1 MKIGVPFFP
10 MLNQKWISDC
20 KMEVKDYSFTY
31 LSNGETCPLSMKPI
45 TIASQHE
52 IPNFN
57 LVDDRGEWDAVHFPA
72 TINRDMTIAN
82 PELLFGAQGLAVHN
96 AELGLAVLL
105 CSLSSNHRFAIP
117 VVNFTVQNKSVS
129 GSFSFKMPE
138 NFYRDKISLRTV
150 VYVRSPGEPSGG
162 EDILANLPGTIL
174 GVIDEIAVYLDGT
187 GSLFPVKKESDP
199 THPLWRVECD
209 WVDPFNDLFTEE
221 NVCVIFNQAHPNY
234 GLLKIENGMNGSPF
248 LADVI
253 ASALQIII
261 MKTIDSVG
269 SVEALDNVDSACPG
283 SILDAVHY
291 FISTFGWDPHSP
303 ERLAETIRLD
313 FDRRTGNDK

>member
-10 MLNQKWISDC
+10 ILNQKRISEC
-20 KMEVKDYSFTY
+20 GFSAQDYQFSYKAKEKNCT
-31 LSNGETCPLSMKPI
+31 LTLKPI
-45 TIASQHE
+45 SIASAHE
-52 IPNFN
+52 IPNYN
-57 LVDDRGEWDAVHFPA
+57 LVDDRGEWDAIHFPA
-72 TINRDMTIAN
+72 CIERNVQIEKPR
-82 PELLFGAQGLAVHN
+82 LLFGPQGLAVHN
-96 AELGLAVLL
+96 AELGVAVLL

-117 VVNFTVQNKSVS
+117 VTSFTQDSESVT
-129 GSFSFKMPE
+129 GKFLFQMPE
-138 NFYRDKISLRTV
+138 NFYRDKISLRLV
-150 VYVRSPGEPSGG
+150 LYVRSAGTPNEN
-162 EDILANLPGTIL
+162 EKVLANLPGTLL
-174 GVIDEIAVYLDGT
+174 GNVDEIAVYLDGT

-199 THPLWRVECD
+199 ARPLWRVECE
-209 WVDPFNDLFTEE
+209 WADPFNDLFTEE

-253 ASALQIII
+253 ASALHIII
-261 MKTIDSVG
+261 TKTIESVG
-269 SVEALDNVDSACPG
+269 SVEALDNVDGASPG

-291 FISTFGWDPHSP
+291 FVTTFGWDPHSP